1 MATVLRDE
9 QVWWELEILLMA
21 SGVVLFCS
29 AVVLEEK
36 LSAQRQDVGS
46 ECERLRKEDK
56 MCNS

>member
-36 LSAQRQDVGS
+36 LSAQR
-46 ECERLRKEDK
+46 
-56 MCNS
+56 